1 MPATASNL
9 ATTMPIPSAGLSRQS
24 SERAAA
30 GLFMSTLEAA
40 RVLCMSDRSVRNL
53 VARGHLHAFRPCIGG
68 RKFLLYSAE
77 VTAYARTAQK
87 PAQDAAMA
95 NVQRLRALIG

>member
-9 ATTMPIPSAGLSRQS
+9 ATTMPTPSAGLPRQS

-30 GLFMSTLEAA
+30 GLFMSTLDAA

-53 VARGHLHAFRPCIGG
+53 VARGQLHAFRPCIGG

-87 PAQDAAMA
+87 PAHDAAMA

>member
-9 ATTMPIPSAGLSRQS
+9 ATTMPTPSAGLPRQS
-24 SERAAA
+24 SERAA

-53 VARGHLHAFRPCIGG
+53 VARGQLHAFRPCIGG

-87 PAQDAAMA
+87 PAHDAAMA

>member
-9 ATTMPIPSAGLSRQS
+9 ATTMPTPSAGLPRQS

-53 VARGHLHAFRPCIGG
+53 VARGQLHAFRPCIGG

-87 PAQDAAMA
+87 PAHDAAMA

>member
-9 ATTMPIPSAGLSRQS
+9 ATTVPTPSAGLPRQS
-24 SERAAA
+24 SESAAA
-30 GLFMSTLEAA
+30 GLFMSTLDAA

-68 RKFLLYSAE
+68 RKFLLYSSE
-77 VTAYARTAQK
+77 VMAYARTAQK
-87 PAQDAAMA
+87 PAHDAAMA